1 MYVARDDE
9 HLLLELYL
17 SRYRR
22 FVALAAALCGS
33 VAAGEDVV
41 QEAYVRLF
49 ARPRRLR
56 SPDAAEAYLRT
67 VVVNLSRRQRGRA
80 DLALVPDLA
89 ARADVAGD
97 VERRRDLVAAL
108 AHLPR
113 RQREAVAL
121 RYLLDLTE
129 QQTADALG
137 IGVGTVKSSTSR
149 GLASLATLMEGHRA

>member
-1 MYVARDDE
+1 MHVARDDE
-9 HLLLELYL
+9 QLLLELYL
-17 SRYRR
+17 ARYRR

-33 VAAGEDVV
+33 TSAGEDVV

-56 SPDAAEAYLRT
+56 DTDAAESYLRT
-67 VVVNLSRRQRGRA
+67 VVLNLTRRQRPP
-80 DLALVPDLA
+80 DLALVADLPGGT
-89 ARADVAGD
+89 DPAGD
-97 VERRRDLVAAL
+97 VQRRRDLVAAL
-108 AHLPR
+108 GRLPR

-137 IGVGTVKSSTSR
+137 ISVGTVKSSTSR
-149 GLASLATLMEGHRA
+149 GLAALAAQLEPDRA

>member
-56 SPDAAEAYLRT
+56 NPDAAEAYLRT
-67 VVVNLSRRQRGRA
+67 VVLNLSRRQRGGA

-137 IGVGTVKSSTSR
+137 VGVGTVKSSTSR